1 LLEAEAFPG
10 PSIVIAYS
18 HCIAHGYD
26 MAKGAEH
33 QANAVKSGYWPLFR
47 YNPHKAKGERFSLDS
62 KDASLPVEDFLY
74 KEQRFEVI
82 RAKNPARAEDFL
94 HREEQEISSHW
105 DKLLTLKNL

>member
-1 LLEAEAFPG
+1 
-10 PSIVIAYS
+10 
-18 HCIAHGYD
+18 